1 MTSSWRVSIIVP
13 TFNRAHMLRQSVST
27 LLDQTIAPFEVI
39 VVDDGSSDA
48 TPDVVRALPGPVR
61 GIRQDNA
68 GKAAAVNRGLSQAR
82 GDLIWLF
89 DDDDW
94 AEPDAIERR
103 LNVLQAN
110 ASLGFVA
117 GGHCMGHADENGER
131 VIDSRRRMPGHPPE
145 TRRQRLFEDCY
156 FSLCS
161 VLAHRHC
168 FDAIGGMDVSLKSS
182 EDYDALIRM
191 AARFDFDVLDEVI
204 FTVRQ
209 HGGVRGAGEH
219 AYEAAKRRE
228 VFRRTDRVVGMKMRR
243 DLPLTSFQPP
253 SAKNGDAS
261 SAWLERAVVMAS
273 KGLVAEA
280 FEDLREHVR
289 NGGGVAGHAG
299 RRIMDMLWCDY
310 ACDAILDDL
319 PLYGEQLL
327 ALSRMGAKGRQA
339 LFWLR
344 LAAWRRVRMRD
355 LPWVQRR
362 PLLRLWLKTLWGI

>member
-1 MTSSWRVSIIVP
+1 MTQRWRVSIIVP

-39 VVDDGSSDA
+39 VVDDGSSDS
-48 TPDVVRALPGPVR
+48 TPDVVSSLPEPVR

-68 GKAAAVNRGLSQAR
+68 GKAAAVNRGLSEAR

-103 LNVLQAN
+103 LKVLQAN
-110 ASLGFVA
+110 AALGFVA
-117 GGHCMGHADENGER
+117 AGHCMGHADEAGNK
-131 VIDSRRRMPGHPPE
+131 VIDSRRRMPRHPPDV
-145 TRRQRLFEDCY
+145 RRQRLFEDCY

-168 FDAIGGMDVSLKSS
+168 FEAIRGMDVSLKSS

-191 AARFDFDVLDEVI
+191 AASFDFDVLDEVV

-228 VFRRTDRVVGMKMRR
+228 VFRRSDRVVGVKMRR
-243 DLPLTSFQPP
+243 DLPLASFQPAP
-253 SAKNGDAS
+253 AQQEAGS

-289 NGGGVAGHAG
+289 NGGAVSGHAG
-299 RRIMDMLWCDY
+299 KRIMDMLWCDY

-319 PLYGEQLL
+319 PLYEAQLFEL
-327 ALSRMGAKGRQA
+327 RQLGAKGRQV
-339 LFWLR
+339 LSWLR
-344 LAAWRRVRMRD
+344 WAAWRKARMRD
-355 LPWVQRR
+355 LDWAQRR
-362 PLLRLWLKTLWGI
+362 PLLRLWLKTLFGG

>member
-1 MTSSWRVSIIVP
+1 MTQSWGVSIIVP

-48 TPDVVRALPGPVR
+48 TPEVVRSLPGPVR

-68 GKAAAVNRGLSQAR
+68 GKAAAVNRGLSEAR

-94 AEPDAIERR
+94 AETDAIERR
-103 LNVLQAN
+103 LKVLQAN
-110 ASLGFVA
+110 PALGFVA
-117 GGHCMGHADENGER
+117 GGHCIGHADETGDK
-131 VIDSRRRMPGHPPE
+131 VIDSRRRMPGHPPD

-168 FDAIGGMDVSLKSS
+168 FEAIKGMDVSLKSS

-228 VFRRTDRVVGMKMRR
+228 VFRRSDRVVGMNMRR
-243 DLPLTSFQPP
+243 DLPLASFQPP
-253 SAKNGDAS
+253 VAKQGDAS

-273 KGLVAEA
+273 KGLVAQA

-289 NGGGVAGHAG
+289 SGGAVAGHAG
-299 RRIMDMLWCDY
+299 QRIMDMLWCDY

-319 PLYGEQLL
+319 PLYSEQLIAL
-327 ALSRMGAKGRQA
+327 GQLGERGRRALS
-339 LFWLR
+339 WLR
-344 LAAWRRVRMRD
+344 LAAWRRARMRD
-355 LPWVQRR
+355 LAWTQRR
-362 PLLRLWLKTLWGI
+362 PLLRLWLKTLWGG

>member
-13 TFNRAHMLRQSVST
+13 TFNRAHMLHQSVST
-27 LLDQTIAPFEVI
+27 LLEQTVAPFEVI
-39 VVDDGSSDA
+39 VVDDGSSDPTQEVA
-48 TPDVVRALPGPVR
+48 RALPAPVR
-61 GIRQDNA
+61 CIRQDNA
-68 GKAAAVNRGLSQAR
+68 GKAAAVNRGLSEAR

-103 LNVLQAN
+103 LKVLQAN
-110 ASLGFVA
+110 PDLGFVA
-117 GGHCMGHADENGER
+117 GGHCMGHADESGNK
-131 VIDSRRRMPGHPPE
+131 VIDSRRRMPRHPPQ

-161 VLAHRHC
+161 VLAHRQC
-168 FDAIGGMDVSLKSS
+168 FEAIGGMDVALKSS

-209 HGGVRGAGEH
+209 HAGVRGAGEH
-219 AYEAAKRRE
+219 AYEAARRRE
-228 VFRRTDRVVGMKMRR
+228 VFRRSDRVVGMKLRS
-243 DLPLTSFQPP
+243 DLPLALFQPP
-253 SAKNGDAS
+253 AEQEAGAS

-273 KGLVAEA
+273 KGLIAEA
-280 FEDLREHVR
+280 FEDLGEHVR
-289 NGGGVAGHAG
+289 SDGATTGHAG

-319 PLYGEQLL
+319 SLYGEQLQ
-327 ALSRMGAKGRQA
+327 ALSQLGAGGRQA
-339 LFWLR
+339 LSWLR
-344 LAAWRRVRMRD
+344 LAAWRRARMRQ
-355 LPWVQRR
+355 LPWAQRR
-362 PLLRLWLKTLWGI
+362 PLLRLWLKTLWGA